1 MIYSAPSTEHP
12 QSSSARNERSAGAE
26 DAGQPASQA
35 AKKWLARVY
44 DWFID
49 ETIDEIEFFFIA
61 AFAAVPVALSTGV
74 ALTTGE
80 PFWILMIP
88 LCGGWCYA
96 TAMQGV
102 TMLRDK
108 ITERDQR
115 IAEINDSALWRLCE
129 RRRELNEALMAE
141 NSHLEQDVM
150 HWKFLCLTERGG
162 LEAEDTAAE
171 ISCSENKEAS
181 AAVVPFKTDGAG
193 A

>member
-26 DAGQPASQA
+26 ARWPYFSER
-35 AKKWLARVY
+35 LARTY
-44 DWFID
+44 DWCIKKFVDDVEYACIA
-49 ETIDEIEFFFIA
+49 TFA
-61 AFAAVPVALSTGV
+61 AFPVALATGV
-74 ALTTGE
+74 ALKTGE
-80 PFWILMIP
+80 PYWMLMIP
-88 LCGGWCYA
+88 LCGVGCYL

-108 ITERDQR
+108 ITERDER
-115 IAEINDSALWRLCE
+115 IKEINDSALWRLCE

-162 LEAEDTAAE
+162 LEAEDTAAGE
-171 ISCSENKEAS
+171 LSRSENKEAS
-181 AAVVPFKTDGAG
+181 AAVVHEFPGPKGVA
-193 A
+193 